1 MSISNYLRW
10 ACGIFNPI
18 NMIIPKNPRRV
29 VFYSNLGFRDNVR
42 AVYDY
47 MVDEEL
53 YKKYEIVCSCN
64 DYKEYQSNIKN
75 IRFVSPIRGFFYFLT
90 SKYLFYSFGKYPV
103 VPAPNQTVINLWHGS
118 PLKSIGAYNKNE
130 EQKKQDYFSYVLA
143 ASPFFVPVMANSFH
157 VDSEKVIVCGH
168 GRNDNL
174 FKDCSLLKERF
185 NTESYSKI
193 ILWLP
198 TFRKQSGK
206 TSDSIENDSE
216 TKLAIFDTWSAL
228 DELNDHLKS
237 LNMYCIIKLH
247 PLQEWSSQTKGEY
260 SNILFFT
267 HQEFAQQKLDL
278 YRVLPLADALITDYS
293 SVYFDYL
300 LLDRPIAFTIEDI
313 SDYAD
318 KRGFIFDN
326 PLEYMPGPKIQTK
339 GGFFMF
345 LEACLAGKDDYR
357 EKRKKVN
364 DLCNYYKDGNNC
376 KRILQKVNMID

>member
-1 MSISNYLRW
+1 MSISNYFRQ

-29 VFYSNLGFRDNVR
+29 VFYSNLGFRDNVK

-53 YKKYEIVCSCN
+53 YNKYEIICSCN
-64 DYKEYQSNIKN
+64 DYKEYQSNIKTVH
-75 IRFVSPIRGFFYFLT
+75 FVSPIKGFFYFLT
-90 SKYLFYSFGKYPV
+90 SKYFFYSFGKYPV
-103 VPAPNQTVINLWHGS
+103 LPAPNQTVINLWHGS
-118 PLKSIGAYNKNE
+118 PLKTIGAYNKNE

-143 ASPFFVPVMANSFH
+143 ASPFFVPVMAKSFH
-157 VDSEKVIVCGH
+157 VGPEKVIVCGH

-174 FKDCSLLKERF
+174 FKDCSLLKNKF
-185 NTESYSKI
+185 NTDFYSKI

-198 TFRKQSGK
+198 TFRKQSEK
-206 TSDSIENDSE
+206 ESDSIGIGSE
-216 TKLAIFDTWSAL
+216 TKLAIFNTWDAL
-228 DELNDHLKS
+228 DELNHYLKT

-247 PLQEWSSQTKGEY
+247 PLQEWSSKTKGEY

-267 HQEFAQQKLDL
+267 HREFTHQKLDL

-313 SDYAD
+313 SGYAD

-339 GGFFMF
+339 DDFFIF
-345 LEACLAGKDDYR
+345 LDACLAEKDNYS
-357 EKRKKVN
+357 EERKKVN
-364 DLCNYYKDGNNC
+364 NICNYYKDGNNC
-376 KRILQKVNMID
+376 KRILQKVNMIG